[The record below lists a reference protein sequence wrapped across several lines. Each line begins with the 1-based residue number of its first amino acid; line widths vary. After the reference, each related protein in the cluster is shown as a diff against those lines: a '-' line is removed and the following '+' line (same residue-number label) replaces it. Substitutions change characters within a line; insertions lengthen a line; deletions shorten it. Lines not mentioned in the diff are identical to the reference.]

1 MKGTLFANVDYPSRK
16 KKIQELSEI
25 AVNDGLNQCRQYKAS
40 PVNYVTHSL
49 GGILVRQ
56 FYKNHRTSNVK
67 RVVMLRPQ
75 TMGAK

>member
-49 GGILVRQ
+49 GVYWFDSSIKIIELQ
-56 FYKNHRTSNVK
+56 
-67 RVVMLRPQ
+67 M
-75 TMGAK
+75 